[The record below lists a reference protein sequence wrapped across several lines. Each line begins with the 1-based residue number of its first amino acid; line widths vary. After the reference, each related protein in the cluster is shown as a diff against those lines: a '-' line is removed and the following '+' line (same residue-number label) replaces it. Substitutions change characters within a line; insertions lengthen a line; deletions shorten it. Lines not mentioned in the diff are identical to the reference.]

1 MAQALCGGTYING
14 GRRKL
19 LPPRENCS
27 LLGRIVVLSAI
38 GCILILFLIVRHAY
52 PDRTFACASL
62 TIIGRKMNF
71 IHTAIACSR
80 PLCPEKDGIPLNNG
94 IRTCIAISKPVNRL
108 ILRYPCNGDRHLFI
122 IGIGYSLN
130 TYRDEFVIRWPERG
144 C

>member
-38 GCILILFLIVRHAY
+38 GCILSLFLIVRYTH
-52 PDRTFACASL
+52 PNRTLAGTSL
-62 TIIGRKMNF
+62 AIIGNKMYF
-71 IHTAIACSR
+71 VHPAIARSG

-94 IRTCIAISKPVNRL
+94 IRTCITITKPVNWF
-108 ILRYPCNGDRHLFI
+108 ILRYPCNGDCHIFI
-122 IGIGYSLN
+122 IRIGYSLN
-130 TYRDEFVIRWPERG
+130 AYGDEFMVRG
-144 C
+144 